1 MHVSSPVQ
9 VRKFQPEMVAIR
21 DPSKIPELKEAIKD
35 LPQQPVI
42 LGGDEGAVEVARHP
56 SAEVGPAFHGCVLG
70 AGREGC
76 GAGSSGIGAPHI
88 GKRSAQRVGRTGRG
102 EVLVKM
108 CGSAGRE
115 GGSARGHG

>member
-1 MHVSSPVQ
+1 MPRLFYCPLTAPCHDFSTASAQQAVLSIRLYVFYPFPPVQ

-56 SAEVGPAFHGCVLG
+56 SAEVGPARHGCVL
-70 AGREGC
+70 
-76 GAGSSGIGAPHI
+76 P
-88 GKRSAQRVGRTGRG
+88 
-102 EVLVKM
+102 
-108 CGSAGRE
+108 
-115 GGSARGHG
+115 